1 MDLALGILNGFP
13 NRFVWDIKR
22 SGESANECIASS
34 KVSLAEVFEPPKTLG
49 YVFVSAATD
58 QLHRSQAKFFATTG
72 NESRDGKFVRHEK
85 SSVRLN

>member
-1 MDLALGILNGFP
+1 MDAALGVFNGFP
-13 NRFVWDIKR
+13 HRFVWDIKR
-22 SGESANECIASS
+22 RGESANESIASS
-34 KVSLAEVFEPPKTLG
+34 KVSLAEVFEPPKTFG

-85 SSVRLN
+85 SSISLS